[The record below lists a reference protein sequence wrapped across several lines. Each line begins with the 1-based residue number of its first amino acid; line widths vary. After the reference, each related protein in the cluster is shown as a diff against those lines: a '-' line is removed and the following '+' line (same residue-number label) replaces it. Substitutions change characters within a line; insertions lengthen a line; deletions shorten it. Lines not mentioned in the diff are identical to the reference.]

1 MARRPEVS
9 RVRLAFLV
17 RLRRPLTLLLGTAML
32 VVVGPI
38 VGFSG
43 TAAGGR
49 LASNRL
55 RTLPPTAL
63 PVGKVVTLKVAGDL
77 ASSSEGALY
86 LASPDQHEI
95 VVRLADGRFAVVAGD
110 GKPGTS
116 GNGGPALDATLTAPY
131 DLTSGPDGTLWFVDQ
146 GRVQVIDT
154 DGIVHTVAG
163 NRAGG
168 DGVPGTPPTRP
179 VVNGS
184 PALTT
189 SLGAA
194 PYIALA
200 PNGALYLDTS
210 TQLLRLGGGRLET
223 VATRQQS
230 LGAPLPRSLDMNLG
244 YLAVD
249 GGGDLDVSG
258 FNGWGVW
265 RVSPDGAAKYIGYA
279 RQSGGS
285 CSELVRAPDGAVY
298 AESGSVL
305 LRLGKHA
312 LVPTYN
318 LNGRIDGEYF
328 FMTSYA
334 FGPKGTIYADEIPGS
349 GGFEAHEQLIALAAG
364 HVTLLWLQAN
374 KER

>member
-1 MARRPEVS
+1 
-9 RVRLAFLV
+9 
-17 RLRRPLTLLLGTAML
+17 ML
-32 VVVGPI
+32 VVVVGAI
-38 VGFSG
+38 VGFSAI
-43 TAAGGR
+43 TAGGSS
-49 LASNRL
+49 AWNRL
-55 RTLPPTAL
+55 RTVPTTAL
-63 PVGKVVTLKVAGDL
+63 PVGKVVNLKVAGDL
-77 ASSSEGALY
+77 ASNFEGALY
-86 LASPDQHEI
+86 LAAPDQHEI

-146 GRVQVIDT
+146 GRVKVIDT

-163 NRAGG
+163 NGVGG
-168 DGVPGTPPTRP
+168 DGVPGTPPARP

-189 SLGAA
+189 SLGAT

-200 PNGALYLDTS
+200 PNGTLYLDAS
-210 TQLLRLGGGRLET
+210 TQLLRLAGGRLET
-223 VATRQQS
+223 VATRQES

-249 GGGDLDVSG
+249 GSGDLDVAG

-285 CSELVRAPDGAVY
+285 CSELVRARGGAVY
-298 AESGSVL
+298 AENGSVL
-305 LRLGKHA
+305 LRLGKRA

-318 LNGRIDGEYF
+318 MNGQIDGEYF

-349 GGFEAHEQLIALAAG
+349 GAFEAHQQLIALTG
-364 HVTLLWLQAN
+364 DHVTLLWQQAN
-374 KER
+374 KAR

>member
-1 MARRPEVS
+1 VARRPEVS

-163 NRAGG
+163 NGVGG
-168 DGVPGTPPTRP
+168 DGVPGTPPARP
-179 VVNGS
+179 E
-184 PALTT
+184 AR
-189 SLGAA
+189 A
-194 PYIALA
+194 
-200 PNGALYLDTS
+200 
-210 TQLLRLGGGRLET
+210 
-223 VATRQQS
+223 
-230 LGAPLPRSLDMNLG
+230 
-244 YLAVD
+244 
-249 GGGDLDVSG
+249 
-258 FNGWGVW
+258 GWW
-265 RVSPDGAAKYIGYA
+265 
-279 RQSGGS
+279 
-285 CSELVRAPDGAVY
+285 
-298 AESGSVL
+298 
-305 LRLGKHA
+305 
-312 LVPTYN
+312 
-318 LNGRIDGEYF
+318 
-328 FMTSYA
+328 
-334 FGPKGTIYADEIPGS
+334 PGS
-349 GGFEAHEQLIALAAG
+349 
-364 HVTLLWLQAN
+364 
-374 KER
+374 R